1 MAEAGTTSAVRA
13 VAIAAGESARKRST
27 AGLAPDAAVR
37 TSAARSRRG
46 VEQLR
51 RRALEL
57 ELAFASVIKRSH
69 PGQRDSLR
77 NLLHYLAVR
86 QCDIRRL
93 QNDLAAMGV
102 SSLGR
107 MEAHA
112 MASMEAVLDVLSLL
126 CGDTGRSEGAVARQL
141 SIRDGRDALEQNA
154 AAVLGPLP
162 PGNKT
167 RIMVTMPGEAA
178 QEPGLIRDLLRNG
191 MSIMRINC
199 AHDEAAVWLQMV
211 RHLRQAERELG
222 LKCLVSFDLGGPKLR
237 TGPIRPGPSIV
248 KWRPKKDASGQIVS
262 AARVRLCNT
271 GPTQKRAGETVICV
285 AGALAARAL
294 PGDQVHLVDARGRKR
309 TLQVTQSNGS
319 DCLCEAHSTAYVTPH
334 TPLELHRHNRLILHD
349 AVGEVP
355 PLAQAILLR
364 AGDILEIFKG
374 DEPGHP
380 AVLDADGR
388 VTTPARVGC
397 SLPEVFQSVRVGQR
411 VFLDDG
417 RIAGV
422 IRRAGPDGMRVQ
434 ITSAVGG
441 SAKLR
446 DEKGINLPDTELN
459 LPALTAKDR
468 SDMAF
473 VARHGDIVAL
483 SFVQRP
489 RDIDELLAELRRHKA
504 TKLGI
509 MLKIETRPAF
519 SELPSLLISAMRSPK
534 VAVMVARGDLGV
546 EVGFDRL
553 SEVQEEIL
561 WLCEAAHVP
570 VVWATQ
576 VLESLAKGGMPSR
589 AEVTDAAMGSRAECV
604 MLNKGPYILETLQF
618 LRNVLTR
625 MAGHQRKKTPL
636 LRRLQ
641 VSDLRHAD
649 EKPARPAGAR
659 KAAKR
664 GTARR
669 R

>member
-1 MAEAGTTSAVRA
+1 MSEAAGTGAVRA
-13 VAIAAGESARKRST
+13 AAIPPGKPPPKRSR
-27 AGLAPDAAVR
+27 AGPGPNPALRA
-37 TSAARSRRG
+37 SAARSRRG
-46 VEQLR
+46 IEQLR

-57 ELAFASVIKRSH
+57 EHAFADVIKASH

-86 QCDIRRL
+86 QRDIRRL
-93 QNDLAAMGV
+93 QNNLATLGV

-107 MEAHA
+107 MEAHT
-112 MASMEAVLDVLSLL
+112 MASMQAVLDVLDLL
-126 CGDTGRSEGAVARQL
+126 CGDLGASEDASARQL
-141 SIRDGRDALEQNA
+141 SIHDGRNTLEQNA

-178 QEPGLIRDLLRNG
+178 QEPGLIRDLLKNG

-199 AHDEAAVWLQMV
+199 AHDEPAVWLQMV
-211 RHLRQAERELG
+211 RHLRQAERELS

-237 TGPIRPGPSIV
+237 TGPIKPGPSIL
-248 KWRPKKDASGQIVS
+248 KWRPKKDVSGQVVS
-262 AARVRLCNT
+262 AARVRLCNNS
-271 GPTQKRAGETVICV
+271 PAKVASGETVVCV
-285 AGALAARAL
+285 AGMLAARAR

-309 TLQVTQSNGS
+309 TLRVTQANGS
-319 DCLCEAHSTAYVTPH
+319 DCLCEAHTTAYVTPH
-334 TPLELHRHNRLILHD
+334 IPLELHRNNRLILHD

-364 AGDILEIFKG
+364 AGDTLDIFKG
-374 DEPGHP
+374 EAPGHP

-388 VTTPARVGC
+388 VATPARVGC
-397 SLPEVFQSVRVGQR
+397 SLPEVFQSVRPGQR

-422 IRRAGPDGMRVQ
+422 IRKAGPDGMRVQ

-446 DEKGINLPDTELN
+446 DEKGINLPDTKLN

-468 SDMAF
+468 TDMAF

-504 TKLGI
+504 TRLGI
-509 MLKIETRPAF
+509 MLKIETRLAF
-519 SELPSLLISAMRSPK
+519 SELPSLLISAMRCPK

-570 VVWATQ
+570 VIWATQ

-589 AEVTDAAMGSRAECV
+589 AEVTDAAMSSRAECV

-625 MAGHQRKKTPL
+625 MAGHQRKKTSL
-636 LRRLQ
+636 LRKLN
-641 VSDLRHAD
+641 VSELR
-649 EKPARPAGAR
+649 PSAG
-659 KAAKR
+659 
-664 GTARR
+664 GTPGRTRR
-669 R
+669 RNPRAGSP